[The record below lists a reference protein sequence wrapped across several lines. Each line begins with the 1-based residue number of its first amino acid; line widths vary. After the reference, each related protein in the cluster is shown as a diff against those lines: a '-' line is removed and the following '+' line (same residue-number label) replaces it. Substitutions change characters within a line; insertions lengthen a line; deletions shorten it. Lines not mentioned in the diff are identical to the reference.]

1 MIRIVAATLSVAIL
15 LGASQAWTS
24 DRPSIAAPVA
34 ASASAAPASASRLD
48 SNQVV
53 CKRQEQPGSRLGG
66 TKVCR
71 TRQEWADIAAASRT
85 SVDRMQSGANLA
97 ADRH

>member
-1 MIRIVAATLSVAIL
+1 MMRIVSVALATAML
-15 LGASQAWTS
+15 LGAGQASATEDS
-24 DRPSIAAPVA
+24 NKVAPVPPPA
-34 ASASAAPASASRLD
+34 AAPAPASRLD
-48 SNQVV
+48 PNQVI

-66 TKVCR
+66 AKICR

-85 SVDRMQSGANLA
+85 SVDRMQAGANLS